1 MEKKDRTHYKVL
13 IVPEHERNETKQFS
27 ASLEVFVVFFGA
39 ITLLMIAALTYCYL
53 LTGERNT
60 SNKRMKSYQVQS
72 EELARQNID
81 LMKENKEL
89 KEKVTILSDTVN
101 NKVHQEERREA
112 EKIQSY
118 IPTGFPMKGAASY
131 NEEEKELDGNPAA
144 IFQASAGTSVVAT
157 ANGTVSSIA
166 GSTEAGYIIM
176 IDHSNGYYTVYRN
189 NAEPRV
195 KEGDSVTVETTL
207 FHIETGNETLGYQI
221 IQETKFIDPLSL
233 MDISG

>member
-13 IVPEHERNETKQFS
+13 IVSEHEKKETKQFS
-27 ASLEVFVVFFGA
+27 ANLEVFIAFFAA
-39 ITLLMIAALTYCYL
+39 IALLMIAVLTYCYL
-53 LTGERNT
+53 LAGERNA

-72 EELARQNID
+72 EELARQNTD

-101 NKVHQEERREA
+101 NKVHQEEKREA
-112 EKIQSY
+112 EMIQSY

-131 NEEEKELDGNPAA
+131 NEEEKELDGNPAV
-144 IFQASAGTSVVAT
+144 IFHASAGTSVVAT

-176 IDHSNGYYTVYRN
+176 IDHGNGYYTVYRN

-221 IQETKFIDPLSL
+221 IQEKQFIDPLSL